1 MERRTQMSKNK
12 DLKQFPLSNK
22 QNCIVYL
29 YKIITSSELCMDTF
43 KEYNKETKYILDKY
57 KDHSLI
63 PANIYQD
70 VCHKTYDVM
79 SYLLNLLGDAQT
91 SSISYFKYR
100 NQIQKRIK
108 KGLTDIPINDLNDE
122 VNALIAEFNKA
133 RNWLNHIPE
142 SLLVAEMDLINQGK
156 ADISFDPVTI
166 IHHNYATL
174 EYFEHLYLS
183 NIEFCQQARK
193 IIQAAKK
200 DYALLMG
207 KSITYRRIYTD
218 KPFDISRAEAA
229 KKSAKIQGLSSKEI
243 DIL

>member
-1 MERRTQMSKNK
+1 MSKSK
-12 DLKQFPLSNK
+12 ELKQFPLSSK

-43 KEYNKETKYILDKY
+43 KEYNKETKRILDKY
-57 KDHSLI
+57 KNQSLI
-63 PANIYQD
+63 PAKIYQE
-70 VCHKTYDVM
+70 VCNKTYNIV
-79 SYLLNLLGDAQT
+79 SYILNLLGDAQT

-108 KGLTDIPINDLNDE
+108 KGLTDIPINDLSDD
-122 VNALIAEFNKA
+122 VNSLIAEFNRT
-133 RNWLNHIPE
+133 RNWLNHVPE
-142 SLLVAEMDLINQGK
+142 SLLVAEMDLINQEN
-156 ADISFDPVTI
+156 ADISFDPVII
-166 IHHNYATL
+166 IHHNYATF

-183 NIEFCQQARK
+183 NIEFYQQARK

-218 KPFDISRAEAA
+218 KPYDISRAEAA
-229 KKSAKIQGLSSKEI
+229 KKSAKIQGLSSK
-243 DIL
+243 